1 MALSEA
7 GGDRFD
13 DGMSLDADPGT
24 TTVSPAEGFR
34 LAAAHAV
41 RLTAAVPADAWDD
54 PALGQWTVRS
64 LVGHLGRAMSTVVDA
79 LTTPATEATVSSA
92 ADYYRQVLDRV
103 DPDAIRLRG
112 EQAGTAL
119 GDDPA
124 AALRTLADRAGAA
137 LAQTGDRLVTTA
149 AGGMWLSHY
158 LPTRTFELAVHGLDL
173 ARATGQPAT
182 VPTPVLREA
191 LALVT
196 ELAVHRGHGESVLL
210 ALTGRAALPTGFGV
224 L

>member
-103 DPDAIRLRG
+103 DPDATQRDPLLPRRRRWRRSAHSQAPNLSGAVRDHRPPGSGARG
-112 EQAGTAL
+112 R
-119 GDDPA
+119 
-124 AALRTLADRAGAA
+124 RTWRRAGRAV
-137 LAQTGDRLVTTA
+137 LG
-149 AGGMWLSHY
+149 
-158 LPTRTFELAVHGLDL
+158 TR
-173 ARATGQPAT
+173 R
-182 VPTPVLREA
+182 
-191 LALVT
+191 
-196 ELAVHRGHGESVLL
+196 
-210 ALTGRAALPTGFGV
+210 
-224 L
+224 